1 MDLEALMV
9 VPILLI
15 IFVIPLWLI
24 LHYVAKFKAS
34 KSLSQADEETLAE
47 LWQISERLEQRIES
61 LETILDEE
69 APGWRTRS

>member
-9 VPILLI
+9 VPVLLI

-24 LHYVAKFKAS
+24 LHYVAKLKAA

>member
-1 MDLEALMV
+1 MSEEIIVIPVLFMV
-9 VPILLI
+9 VVL
-15 IFVIPLWLI
+15 PLWLV

-47 LWQISERLEQRIES
+47 LWQLSDKLERRIES

-69 APGWRTRS
+69 IPGWRTRS